1 MTKDELLGR
10 GLPKWPA
17 LLVVGENVTEDQAKL
32 ILIRTDSFSFS
43 CNDQEWERDLNEAV
57 YGIHAARHE
66 YKDTKDLDQL
76 ICERHKIS
84 EKDWSALD
92 EAKGSYT
99 SKYGLLEGIYYLN
112 NQRIS
117 SSWIGG
123 PHGWCNWDGK
133 IGSTNYNIGKYPSC
147 NDVYEEWKIIAEAF
161 PFLNL
166 RSQLLNCEAGEED
179 TVPEAVIEFVISGGK
194 VQVVEPKSMIAEAA
208 FGSDGLSDGLL
219 NFSNPHR
226 ERGCTIE
233 TFRSALKAT
242 EIVIEAEKALSE
254 GRFWEG
260 QDNNKN

>member
-1 MTKDELLGR
+1 MTKEELLGR

-117 SSWIGG
+117 SSWIDG

-166 RSQLLNCEAGEED
+166 RSQLLNCEAGD
-179 TVPEAVIEFVISGGK
+179 DDSVPEAVIEFVISGGK

-233 TFRSALKAT
+233 TFRSALKVA
-242 EIVIEAEKALSE
+242 EIVVEAEKALLE
-254 GRFWEG
+254 GRFWEE
-260 QDNNKN
+260 QNNNKN